1 MDNSNPPSENKDE
14 NKTESTTSATAG
26 ARWWRTFNRLKQGV
40 TQLTADAKAHGKAH
54 IDAAQERFN
63 KAVAAAKENL
73 STHPFAI
80 LGAGLVLGYLFGR
93 RGSRRN

>member
-1 MDNSNPPSENKDE
+1 MENSNPPSENKDE

-26 ARWWRTFNRLKQGV
+26 ALVEDVNRLKQGV